1 MHSQSKAA
9 APADVERYF
18 ETATYGHADNL
29 VLQSYGEGFAWLRPE
44 PAVDDDPRYVLTQK
58 GRDDLRRAEALERML
73 GPWPRVSKVL
83 DAESVA

>member
-9 APADVERYF
+9 VAADVERYF
-18 ETATYGHADNL
+18 DTARYGHADNL

-44 PAVDDDPRYVLTQK
+44 PTVDDEPRYVLTQK

-73 GPWPRVSKVL
+73 GPWPRLSEVL
-83 DAESVA
+83 DDESAA